1 MWYNDSEPVLSNKL
15 SVYRES
21 PPSPHAEKPKGNRE
35 FCDQI
40 AQALV
45 SLGTEE
51 TLGCMARM
59 MCAIT
64 THQGVDLE
72 FNCSLGKVSIER
84 AEKQ

>member
-21 PPSPHAEKPKGNRE
+21 TPSPDVEEPKENRE
-35 FCDQI
+35 FCEQI
-40 AQALV
+40 GQALV

-51 TLGCMARM
+51 ALGCMARM
-59 MCAIT
+59 MCAIA
-64 THQGVDLE
+64 THQGFDLE

-84 AEKQ
+84 ADKQ